1 MTDHSIVQPS
11 IDSTALAS
19 ASATDTEA
27 TRGDTLLAWAL
38 AAGAAVTG
46 PVGGGQ
52 LILMSKPIG
61 GVLDIPGAVVGYVVV
76 TAALLGCLTALAVPR
91 LVRHTAARAGAWS
104 GIGAGAA
111 LILVAVA
118 SEPILFTAATLAA
131 GALTGIAYT
140 TGRTAFGA
148 LGANARTTRHALTWL
163 GLLAAATLAR
173 LSYDD
178 PMSGLMVA
186 GVVAAGLGV
195 LAIPLAMTPA
205 TATPGTG
212 GTTAGPVLLGYAA
225 AGLALGVSFTPAL
238 HLLLFRWEV
247 VGVDQMP
254 VVSAAA
260 VAALVAVLLPLRQ
273 VSVALILVV
282 AAGGP
287 LLVALAPGPST
298 LAIGLAV
305 TVAAAARAALELDR
319 STDPRAVRP
328 TALAV
333 CAGGLGAVAGLAVA
347 EALGAIFGAGT
358 ALTLTVVPVLAIV
371 AASVTSVSVTSGSV
385 TSGSVQTSKPRTQS
399 AVPEGDHP

>member
-1 MTDHSIVQPS
+1 
-11 IDSTALAS
+11 
-19 ASATDTEA
+19 
-27 TRGDTLLAWAL
+27 
-38 AAGAAVTG
+38 
-46 PVGGGQ
+46 
-52 LILMSKPIG
+52 MSKPIG

-91 LVRHTAARAGAWS
+91 LFRHTAARAGAWS

-118 SEPILFTAATLAA
+118 AEPIFFTATTLAA

-148 LGANARTTRHALTWL
+148 LGANARTTRHALNWL
-163 GLLAAATLAR
+163 GLLGAATLAR

-205 TATPGTG
+205 PAAPVTG
-212 GTTAGPVLLGYAA
+212 GTTAAGAVLLGYAA

-254 VVSAAA
+254 VVGAAA
-260 VAALVAVLLPLRQ
+260 VAALVAVLAPLRR

-287 LLVALAPGPST
+287 LLFAPGPST

-305 TVAAAARAALELDR
+305 TVAAAARATLELDR

-371 AASVTSVSVTSGSV
+371 AASVIAGSV
-385 TSGSVQTSKPRTQS
+385 AAAKPRTQS
-399 AVPEGDHP
+399 PVSEGDHS

>member
-91 LVRHTAARAGAWS
+91 LFRHTAARAGAWS

-118 SEPILFTAATLAA
+118 SEPTLFTAATLAA

-148 LGANARTTRHALTWL
+148 LGANARTTRHALNWL
-163 GLLAAATLAR
+163 GLLGAATLAR

-205 TATPGTG
+205 TAAPVTD
-212 GTTAGPVLLGYAA
+212 GTTAAGAVLLGYAA
-225 AGLALGVSFTPAL
+225 AGLALGVTVTPAL

-254 VVSAAA
+254 VVGATA
-260 VAALVAVLLPLRQ
+260 VAALVAVLVPLRR

-371 AASVTSVSVTSGSV
+371 AASVTAGSV
-385 TSGSVQTSKPRTQS
+385 VAAKPRTQS
-399 AVPEGDHP
+399 AVSEGDHS